1 VLRGYQAQFA
11 DGFKPDGLIAVL
23 QRLNRHIDNPHY
35 VLGVSFFLQPELRR
49 EIESIWRTEIEP
61 YLEEYFFDQPDRL
74 EAFRWER
81 VRNEIEMG

>member
-1 VLRGYQAQFA
+1 
-11 DGFKPDGLIAVL
+11 
-23 QRLNRHIDNPHY
+23 
-35 VLGVSFFLQPELRR
+35 LGVSFFLQPELRR